1 MSELTV
7 NLKYRHPLSTTLS
20 LLARVSF
27 PIWALL
33 MPLVAVGSLCA
44 LLVALAGS
52 SFFGLPLTM
61 AFEILM
67 ASIAISAIGMRLN
80 KLVEK
85 RHLLVE
91 KSGIELPSA
100 LGTAFGSV
108 YIPWQAIDKVEADMQ
123 DPSRPVLNFHI
134 TSGGIKKVECSR
146 LDSREIEQLLLAV
159 QLWASPAAQGASIV
173 ELQDAIK
180 PHSLLE
186 DKQNL
191 GPSYTALWEDELH
204 RRFRQVSFLPLDPGV
219 IIRNGTLKV
228 VRQLAMGGLSA
239 IYLCQADQRD
249 LVVVKES
256 VIPPDAAPAMREKAE
271 ELFDRE
277 AKILMKLSHPKIV
290 RVLDYFVTNERN
302 YMMLEYVKGQD
313 LRLYVKQNGPVR
325 SATALSWA
333 LEIASVLEYLH
344 TRDIPVIHRDLTPDN
359 IVVKDD
365 GSIVVID
372 FGAANE
378 FIGNSTG
385 TFVGKQCYISP
396 EQFRGKAVPQSDIY
410 ALGCTL
416 HYLLTGSD
424 PQALS
429 VAHPHSLNEII
440 PPEVD
445 SLVADCTA
453 IQLEQRIPDALILSQ
468 RIEALIK
475 NKTSDSSLTK
485 SLGSPK
491 DSFS

>member
-7 NLKYRHPLSTTLS
+7 NLKYRHPLTTTLS
-20 LLARVSF
+20 VLARLSF
-27 PIWALL
+27 PLWALI
-33 MPLVAVGSLCA
+33 MPLVAAGSIVV
-44 LLVALAGS
+44 LVAALMGS
-52 SFFGLPLTM
+52 HFFGVPLTT
-61 AFEILM
+61 AFEVLM
-67 ASIAISAIGMRLN
+67 AAIAVAAVGIRLN

-91 KSGIELPSA
+91 KSGIELPSP
-100 LGTAFGSV
+100 LGTAFGCSYV
-108 YIPWQAIDKVEADMQ
+108 PWQLIDKVEANMKDE
-123 DPSRPVLNFHI
+123 SRPVIYFHI
-134 TSGGIKKVECSR
+134 ASGGIKKVECAR
-146 LDSREIEQLLLAV
+146 LASGEIEQLLLAV
-159 QLWASPAAQGASIV
+159 QLWAAPSAQAPSIV
-173 ELQDAIK
+173 QLQEAIK
-180 PHSLLE
+180 PQSLLE

-219 IIRNGTLKV
+219 IIRNGSLKV

-249 LVVVKES
+249 LVIVKES
-256 VIPPDAAPAMREKAE
+256 VIPQDAAQAMREKAE

-290 RVLDYFVTNERN
+290 KVLDYFVTNERN

-313 LRLYVKQNGPVR
+313 LRQYVKQNGPIRETTV
-325 SATALSWA
+325 LDWA
-333 LEIASVLEYLH
+333 KEIASVLEYLH
-344 TRDIPVIHRDLTPDN
+344 ERDVPVIHRDLTPDN

-365 GSIVVID
+365 GTLVVID

-429 VAHPHSLNEII
+429 VAHPHSLNEIVSS
-440 PPEVD
+440 EVD
-445 SLVADCTA
+445 ALVAECTA
-453 IQLEQRIPDALILSQ
+453 IQLEQRIANAGILSQ
-468 RIEALIK
+468 KIESLVK
-475 NKTSDSSLTK
+475 FKSTGSSQNK
-485 SLGSPK
+485 SLSLKK
-491 DSFS
+491 DLN

>member
-7 NLKYRHPLSTTLS
+7 NLNYRHPLTTTLAV
-20 LLARVSF
+20 LARLSF
-27 PIWALL
+27 PLWALI
-33 MPLVAVGSLCA
+33 MPLVAVASGFVLICG
-44 LLVALAGS
+44 LGAGKH
-52 SFFGLPLTM
+52 FGLQVTH
-61 AFEILM
+61 AFEVMM
-67 ASIAISAIGMRLN
+67 ASIAVMSIGIRLN

-85 RHLLVE
+85 GHLLVE
-91 KSGIELPSA
+91 KTGIELPNA
-100 LGTAFGSV
+100 LGTAFGSTYV
-108 YIPWQAIDKVEADMQ
+108 PWQSIDKIEANMKNET
-123 DPSRPVLNFHI
+123 RPVIQFHM
-134 TSGGIKKVECSR
+134 TSGGMKKVDCAR
-146 LDSREIEQLLLAV
+146 LASSEIEQLLLAV
-159 QLWASPAAQGASIV
+159 QLWAQPSAQTASIAL
-173 ELQDAIK
+173 LQEAIK
-180 PHSLLE
+180 PQSLLE

-219 IIRNGTLKV
+219 IIRNGSLKV

-256 VIPPDAAPAMREKAE
+256 VIPADAASAMREKAE

-290 RVLDYFVTNERN
+290 KVLDHFVTNERN

-313 LRLYVKQNGPVR
+313 LRQYIKQNGPVR
-325 SATALSWA
+325 ETTALEWA
-333 LEIASVLEYLH
+333 KEIASVLDYLH
-344 TRDIPVIHRDLTPDN
+344 GREVPVIHRDLTPDN

-365 GSIVVID
+365 GTLVVID

-410 ALGCTL
+410 ALGCTM
-416 HYLLTGSD
+416 HYLLTGFD

-429 VAHPHSLNEII
+429 VAHPHSINDIVSPEIAI
-440 PPEVD
+440 QLDQRIANASILSQKLD
-445 SLVADCTA
+445 SLVTFKSSGN
-453 IQLEQRIPDALILSQ
+453 QQNKGLS
-468 RIEALIK
+468 LK
-475 NKTSDSSLTK
+475 
-485 SLGSPK
+485 K
-491 DSFS
+491 DQA

>member
-1 MSELTV
+1 MSELTI
-7 NLKYRHPLSTTLS
+7 NLKYRHPLTTTLS
-20 LLARVSF
+20 VLARLSF
-27 PIWALL
+27 PVWALI
-33 MPLVAVGSLCA
+33 MPVVIAVSLFALFCALRGSSELSVSHLFEIMMAAIAVMAVG
-44 LLVALAGS
+44 
-52 SFFGLPLTM
+52 
-61 AFEILM
+61 I
-67 ASIAISAIGMRLN
+67 RLN

-91 KSGIELPSA
+91 KSGIELPHA
-100 LGTAFGSV
+100 LGTAFGCT
-108 YIPWQAIDKVEADMQ
+108 YIPWQSIDKVEANLKNET
-123 DPSRPVLNFHI
+123 RPVIQFHV
-134 TSGGIKKVECSR
+134 TSGGIKKIDCAR
-146 LDSREIEQLLLAV
+146 LASSEVEQLLLAV
-159 QLWASPAAQGASIV
+159 QLWASPSAQTPSIAQ
-173 ELQDAIK
+173 LQESIK
-180 PHSLLE
+180 PQSLLE

-204 RRFRQVSFLPLDPGV
+204 RRFRQVSFLPLEPGV

-290 RVLDYFVTNERN
+290 KVLDHFVTNERN

-313 LRLYVKQNGPVR
+313 LRQYIKQNGPVR
-325 SATALSWA
+325 ETTALDWA
-333 LEIASVLEYLH
+333 KEITSVLEYLH
-344 TRDIPVIHRDLTPDN
+344 GREVPVIHRDLTPDN

-365 GSIVVID
+365 GTLVVID

-416 HYLLTGSD
+416 HYLLTGFD

-429 VAHPHSLNEII
+429 VAHPHSINEIV
-440 PPEVD
+440 PPELD
-445 SLVADCTA
+445 ALVAECTA
-453 IQLEQRIPDALILSQ
+453 IQLEHRIANASDLSQ
-468 RIEALIK
+468 KIDSLLK
-475 NKTSDSSLTK
+475 FKTTGYTQNK
-485 SLGSPK
+485 SLGLKK
-491 DSFS
+491 DLS

>member
-1 MSELTV
+1 MSELTI
-7 NLKYRHPLSTTLS
+7 NLKYRHPLTTTLS
-20 LLARVSF
+20 VLARLSF
-27 PIWALL
+27 PVWALI
-33 MPLVAVGSLCA
+33 MPVVIAVSLFALFCALRGSSELSVSHLFEIMMAAIAVMAVG
-44 LLVALAGS
+44 
-52 SFFGLPLTM
+52 
-61 AFEILM
+61 I
-67 ASIAISAIGMRLN
+67 RLN

-91 KSGIELPSA
+91 KSGIELPHA
-100 LGTAFGSV
+100 LGTAFGCT
-108 YIPWQAIDKVEADMQ
+108 YIPWQSIDKVEANLKNET
-123 DPSRPVLNFHI
+123 RPVIQFHV
-134 TSGGIKKVECSR
+134 TSGGIKKIDCAR
-146 LDSREIEQLLLAV
+146 LASSEVEQLLLAV
-159 QLWASPAAQGASIV
+159 QLWASPSAQTPSIAQ
-173 ELQDAIK
+173 LQESIK
-180 PHSLLE
+180 PQSLLE

-204 RRFRQVSFLPLDPGV
+204 RRFRQVSFLPLEPGV

-290 RVLDYFVTNERN
+290 KVLDHFVTNERN

-313 LRLYVKQNGPVR
+313 LRQYIKQNGPVR
-325 SATALSWA
+325 ETTALDWA
-333 LEIASVLEYLH
+333 KEITSVLEYLH
-344 TRDIPVIHRDLTPDN
+344 GREVPVIHRDLTPDN

-365 GSIVVID
+365 GTLVVID

-416 HYLLTGSD
+416 HYLLTGFD

-429 VAHPHSLNEII
+429 VAHPHSINEIV
-440 PPEVD
+440 PPELD
-445 SLVADCTA
+445 ALVAECTA
-453 IQLEQRIPDALILSQ
+453 IQLEHRIANASDLSQ
-468 RIEALIK
+468 KIDSLLK
-475 NKTSDSSLTK
+475 FKTTGYTQNK
-485 SLGSPK
+485 SLSLKK
-491 DSFS
+491 DLS